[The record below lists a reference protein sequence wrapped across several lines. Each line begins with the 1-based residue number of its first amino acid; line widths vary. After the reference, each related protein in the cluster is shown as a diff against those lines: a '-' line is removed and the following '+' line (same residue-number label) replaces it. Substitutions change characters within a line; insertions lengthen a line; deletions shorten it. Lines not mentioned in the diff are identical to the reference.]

1 MESST
6 FLIVRGAISITLGV
20 LAMAWPGIT
29 IAALVGIFALYAIL
43 DGATNLVLGLS
54 RSHGGRSWAQVFQG
68 LVGVAAGVLTMIWPD
83 VTALALVLFIGA
95 WAIVTGALELVA
107 AVRLRKDIKG
117 EWLLALSGVLS
128 LAFGVDDARVSR
140 RRRSASPGSWRMRWL
155 VAGLVLVTLGL
166 RLRTYPNPA
175 RSC

>member
-43 DGATNLVLGLS
+43 DGTASLVLGPG
-54 RSHGGRSWAQVFQG
+54 RSHGGSWAHVLQG
-68 LVGVAAGVLTMIWPD
+68 VVGVAAGVLTIIWPD

-95 WAIVTGALELVA
+95 WAVVTGALELVA
-107 AVRLRKDIKG
+107 AVRLRKVIKG

-128 LAFGVDDARVSR
+128 LIFGALVFAFPAAGAISI
-140 RRRSASPGSWRMRWL
+140 AWL
-155 VAGLVLVTLGL
+155 LGIYAVAAGLVLVTLGL
-166 RLRTYPNPA
+166 RLRTSVQVA
-175 RSC
+175 H